1 MQGRKLLHGGDYNP
15 EQWLDR
21 PDILEQDIE
30 LMKKARVN
38 TVTLGVFSWS
48 VLEPEEGV
56 FNLDW
61 LADIIHNLYA
71 NGIRTI
77 LATPSAA
84 RPAWL
89 AHKYPEVRRVRADR
103 VRELY
108 NRRQNYCYTSSI
120 YHEKVR
126 IIDQKLAQR
135 FGDDPAVILWHISNE
150 MGGDCHCA
158 LCQAEFRR
166 WLQARYGTLEALN
179 KAWNARFWSHDYTN
193 WEQIESPAPQGENA
207 VQALALDWKRFVS
220 DRHIDF
226 LKFERDTVKEMA
238 PNAKFT
244 VNMMYRFDGIDYFKM
259 AKEID
264 VASWDNYPTWHK
276 PSETVEETA
285 LDTAMMHDLFYSMK
299 DKPFLLMESSPS
311 FTNWQPV
318 SKQKKPGIAE
328 LAALQTVAH
337 GADSVLYFQ
346 WRASRGAEEKLHGAV
361 IGHDGR
367 EDARSFT
374 ETAQVGQELEA
385 LAEIAAVKREKQA
398 AIVHDWQNKWA
409 LEGSCGPRNA
419 GMGYWD
425 ELKRHYNA
433 LAREGIAVEFVDQNA
448 DLTGYGLV
456 VVPMLYLLTDA
467 FAKKLCAFAQNG
479 GTVIVTYWSGVVDE
493 SDLCRLGDTPY
504 GLTELLGLRRT
515 EIDGMYDGETRRCV
529 SVAGCTLLAAQA
541 STLCEVAALDEKDPA
556 EPLSLYDEDYFAG
569 HPAAAVHRYGKGR
582 AYYLASR
589 FDEAFYRA
597 FYHDAA
603 KEIGLS
609 PAWPEALPEG
619 VLAVRR
625 GSFVFVQNCT
635 EQPVTVGNTVL
646 DRYRTAVW
654 KDMNRIF

>member
-56 FNLDW
+56 FKLDW

-108 NRRQNYCYTSSI
+108 NRRQNYCYTSPI
-120 YHEKVR
+120 YREKVR

-166 WLQARYGTLEALN
+166 WLQARYGTLAALN
-179 KAWNARFWSHDYTN
+179 KAWNARFWSHDYTD

-226 LKFERDTVKEMA
+226 LKFERDTVKEIA

-374 ETAQVGQELEA
+374 ETAQVGQELDA
-385 LAEIAAVKREKQA
+385 LAEITAVKREKQA

-467 FAKKLCAFAQNG
+467 FAKKLCAFAQSG
-479 GTVIVTYWSGVVDE
+479 GAVIVTYWSGVVDE
-493 SDLCRLGDTPY
+493 SDLCRLGGTPY

-529 SVAGCTLLAAQA
+529 PSAGCTLPAALA
-541 STLCEVAALDEKDPA
+541 STLCEVAALDEKDSA
-556 EPLSLYDEDYFAG
+556 EPLSLYAEDYFAG

-635 EQPVTVGNTVL
+635 EQPATVGNTVL

-654 KDMNRIF
+654 KDMDRIF

>member
-21 PDILEQDIE
+21 PDILAQDIE
-30 LMKKARVN
+30 LMKKAHVN

-56 FNLDW
+56 FKLDW

-108 NRRQNYCYTSSI
+108 NRRQNYCYTSPI
-120 YHEKVR
+120 YREKVR

-166 WLQARYGTLEALN
+166 WLQARYGTLAALN
-179 KAWNARFWSHDYTN
+179 KAWNARFWSHDYTE

-226 LKFERDTVKEMA
+226 LKFERDTVKEIA

-374 ETAQVGQELEA
+374 ETAQVGQELEV
-385 LAEIAAVKREKQA
+385 LAEITAVKREKQA

-409 LEGSCGPRNA
+409 LEGTCGPRNA

-467 FAKKLCAFAQNG
+467 FAKKLCAFAQSG
-479 GTVIVTYWSGVVDE
+479 GTVIATYWSGVVDE

-529 SVAGCTLLAAQA
+529 PSAGCTLPAAQA
-541 STLCEVAALDEKDPA
+541 STLCEVAVLDEKDPA

-609 PAWPEALPEG
+609 PAWPEALPGG

-635 EQPVTVGNTVL
+635 EQPATVGNTVL